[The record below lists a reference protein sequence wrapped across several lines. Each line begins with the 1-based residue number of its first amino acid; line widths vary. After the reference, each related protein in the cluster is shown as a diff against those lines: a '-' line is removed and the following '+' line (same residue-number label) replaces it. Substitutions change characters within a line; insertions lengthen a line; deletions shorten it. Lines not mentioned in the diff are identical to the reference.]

1 MLRVGFALEV
11 FKVLEG
17 EEAGERDAEGLDT
30 LAAAVL
36 LPVHEHQRVAHVE
49 TGRAGLRDSIDRRLA
64 GGEHIV
70 HDQHTVPRLEGAF
83 HRVLHPVVLGL
94 LADHE
99 GPQLT
104 ARAVVHVVGHRGGD
118 RDRADLHP
126 AHSLDLPAPEM
137 VGDQLGEDP
146 PVLRVRE
153 QSLAVDVVL
162 ADAAGRQRELRRR
175 LPVKGA
181 GLEDGLGEVEL
192 AHSWRV
198 RTITCRSESSETRFM
213 VSSTPSMHDVKQLE
227 IVMRY
232 HQETKHHFNRYA
244 RALGHLDWANQ
255 PNPFRRYE
263 GATLVRLP
271 LLGLDEEPL
280 APPYED
286 LYRPVAMP
294 SAPVTIR
301 TLSRLFEYALALS
314 AWKPAGGTRW
324 ALRSNTSSG
333 NLHPTEGYLLIG
345 AVSGLAATPGL
356 YHYAPKEHG
365 LERRAD
371 CPAELFAE
379 LLHEFPPQAFLV
391 GLSSI
396 HWREAWK
403 YGERAFRYCQHDAG
417 HAIGTLRIA
426 AATLGWSARVLD
438 DVADATIEALLGL
451 DRDADFE
458 GAERE
463 SAELVMALWPGNTV
477 SATLKL
483 ELEAVRELARQRTAS
498 SSSLRVADTVFPGHS
513 AITSSA
519 LSRSAPS
526 KSASRSR
533 PSSASMVASAT
544 SSSTR
549 ADQPSVAAAI
559 RSVPIAWPASC
570 WQ

>member
-11 FKVLEG
+11 FQILEG
-17 EEAGERDAEGLDT
+17 EEAGERDAESLDA

-36 LPVHEHQRVAHVE
+36 LPVHQHQCVAHVE
-49 TGRAGLRDSIDRRLA
+49 DGPARLRDGIDRRLA
-64 GGEHIV
+64 SGKHVV
-70 HDQHTVPRLEGAF
+70 HDQHAVPRLEGPF

-104 ARAVVHVVGHRGGD
+104 ARAVVHIVGYRGGD

-126 AHSLDLPAPEM
+126 AHSLDLPALEM
-137 VGDQLGEDP
+137 LGNQLGEDP

-153 QSLAVDVVL
+153 QLLAVDVVL
-162 ADAAGRQRELRRR
+162 ADAARRQRELRRR

-198 RTITCRSESSETRFM
+198 RTTRGDMSQVHCCHSERSEESRPFASFRVTRIEELADSIR
-213 VSSTPSMHDVKQLE
+213 VICLPNMHDVKQLE
-227 IVMRY
+227 MVMRY

-263 GATLVRLP
+263 GATLVHLP

-286 LYRPVAMP
+286 LYRPVAVP

-314 AWKPAGGTRW
+314 AWKQAGGTRR
-324 ALRSNTSSG
+324 ALRSKPSSG
-333 NLHPTEGYLLIG
+333 NLQPTEGYLLFG
-345 AVSGLAATPGL
+345 AVSGLASTPGL

-379 LLHEFPPQAFLV
+379 LLHAFPPQAFLV

-396 HWREAWK
+396 HWREAWE
-403 YGERAFRYCQHDAG
+403 YGERALRQCPPDAR
-417 HAIGTLRIA
+417 HAPRA
-426 AATLGWSARVLD
+426 ARVRGGSRGGGGPSRAKRR
-438 DVADATIEALLGL
+438 VKRRAAVWAPPEAP
-451 DRDADFE
+451 
-458 GAERE
+458 
-463 SAELVMALWPGNTV
+463 PGPP
-477 SATLKL
+477 
-483 ELEAVRELARQRTAS
+483 S
-498 SSSLRVADTVFPGHS
+498 SSPAYPSAGRIIHQRRSLLACGG
-513 AITSSA
+513 
-519 LSRSAPS
+519 
-526 KSASRSR
+526 K
-533 PSSASMVASAT
+533 PSSP
-544 SSSTR
+544 
-549 ADQPSVAAAI
+549 ADSFYKRLGRVMP
-559 RSVPIAWPASC
+559 RP
-570 WQ
+570 